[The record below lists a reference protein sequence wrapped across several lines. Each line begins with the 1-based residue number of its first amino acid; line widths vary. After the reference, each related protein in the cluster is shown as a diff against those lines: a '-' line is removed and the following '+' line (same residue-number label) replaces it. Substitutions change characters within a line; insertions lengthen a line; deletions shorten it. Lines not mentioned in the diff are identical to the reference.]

1 MRKKAMNYV
10 AQVTKQE
17 LSTEKVELSVA
28 DDISKTKAFAEDIM
42 QQISKIKAEIKED
55 NKLNSAIDKVIKERI
70 KSSKN
75 IASKAEQFDNEIQFI
90 ETTGHTFGQQMVK
103 ISDSSNTIL
112 FCADLI
118 PTVSHI
124 PLPYIMGYDLQP
136 METLKE
142 KTNLLP

>member
-28 DDISKTKAFAEDIM
+28 DDVSKTKAFAEDIM

-55 NKLNSAIDKVIKERI
+55 NKLNSAIDKEIKERI

-75 IASKAEQFDNEIQFI
+75 IASKAEQFDNEINKAYSRVAKVTQEANKAAKQLGVDASAIKGFDALIKI
-90 ETTGHTFGQQMVK
+90 EQKLVDQRRLT
-103 ISDSSNTIL
+103 D
-112 FCADLI
+112 
-118 PTVSHI
+118 
-124 PLPYIMGYDLQP
+124 
-136 METLKE
+136 ELK
-142 KTNLLP
+142 NFAWI